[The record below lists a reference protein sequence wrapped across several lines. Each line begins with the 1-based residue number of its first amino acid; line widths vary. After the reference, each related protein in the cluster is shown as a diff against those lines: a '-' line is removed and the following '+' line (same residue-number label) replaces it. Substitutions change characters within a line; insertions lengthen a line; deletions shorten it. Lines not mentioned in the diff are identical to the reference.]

1 VRPWRLDKV
10 AGELRAVGIRGMT
23 VSEVRGAGVQGGVA
37 PLERYEG
44 TEFGAA
50 GARFLV
56 AKVRAGGESVPWRIN
71 SNRYM
76 NN

>member
-37 PLERYEG
+37 PLERSEG